1 MDEDHV
7 LLPIVSVWIKSRGEV
22 RGKGKGGA
30 REDGPVRKV
39 RHHGMNI
46 LPHFPSVKN
55 GAVIACESTIESDLC
70 AILELT
76 PWATRYR
83 PQPFTIVAAFE
94 DGSHHEYTPDMDVSG
109 TIDDASVALL
119 VECKP
124 AALVE
129 GLDVRR
135 QVAIGRAWCA
145 TSGHQFLLVTE
156 EQLRAGSFLANARI
170 LYRYARQVVP
180 VALLRAIGD
189 IVRAHPAG
197 IPFGVLA
204 AQLAVIAP
212 AAPAPSAPAPTTPRG
227 ALYALLCRHALATDL
242 SAPLTDDSPILL
254 PEAGQARAAA
264 GPLAL
269 N

>member
-30 REDGPVRKV
+30 QEDGPVRKV

-55 GAVIACESTIESDLC
+55 DAVIACESTIESDLC

-76 PWATRYR
+76 PWVARYR

-94 DGSHHEYTPDMDVSG
+94 DGSHHEYTPDSEVFG
-109 TIDDASVALL
+109 TLDGALITL
-119 VECKP
+119 LIECKP

-129 GLDVRR
+129 GLEVRR

-180 VALLRAIGD
+180 VVLLRAIGD
-189 IVRAHPAG
+189 IVRAYPAG

-204 AQLAVIAP
+204 EQLAVIAP
-212 AAPAPSAPAPTTPRG
+212 AAPAPSVPAPTTPRG
-227 ALYALLCRHALATDL
+227 ALYALLCRHALAADL

-254 PEAGQARAAA
+254 PEIGQVRIAA